1 MNNIKVISA
10 FIGVFMAGAVF
21 GGLFTMGTAS
31 RQDVAT
37 VAVTPPVAVAPTTA
51 VQGTPVATKAVTPK
65 APQARV
71 DPKMMR
77 QYTQRLN
84 LTAEQREIIK
94 PFMARAESEL
104 ARLRRQNLQD
114 TTREMTRMYEN
125 IARNLTPEQLAELEK
140 MKAAT
145 LERLEEAKKAALPVK
160 KT

>member
-10 FIGVFMAGAVF
+10 FIGVFIAGAVF

-31 RQDVAT
+31 RQEVAAAT
-37 VAVTPPVAVAPTTA
+37 VTPPAATTTA
-51 VQGTPVATKAVTPK
+51 ATTVQGTPVATKAVPK

-94 PFMARAESEL
+94 PFMARAETEL
-104 ARLRRQNLQD
+104 ARLRRLNLQD

-125 IARNLTPEQLAELEK
+125 IARNLTPEQLVELEK
-140 MKAAT
+140 LKAAT
-145 LERLEEAKKAALPVK
+145 LERLEEAKKVPAPVK
-160 KT
+160 KS